1 MDEADPAV
9 EGRLAEIVLAHHLSV
24 RLAGINQRDYL
35 PSELLGEL
43 PGVLR
48 IPAWSLPS
56 SRGPQ
61 TLIDVSNYVCISD
74 YLLDVRMSRAEELI
88 KHGDSP
94 VADITHT
101 VGYANVS
108 KFCEVFRR
116 KFGMTPWKSRFQN

>member
-1 MDEADPAV
+1 M
-9 EGRLAEIVLAHHLSV
+9 

-35 PSELLGEL
+35 PSELSRTAWGASD
-43 PGVLR
+43 
-48 IPAWSLPS
+48 PAWSLPS